1 VIAHPH
7 TLGIPK
13 GGYRDAFRDLVEQGL
28 GGIEAYYGEYR
39 PELRRHLAQLCDDL
53 GIVATG
59 GSDYHGSYK
68 PDLSVGTGRGDL
80 RVPDETVDKLI
91 EERNGPPLQ
100 PR

>member
-1 VIAHPH
+1 MERSSGDVSTNVGLREVSHDVLE
-7 TLGIPK
+7 LG
-13 GGYRDAFRDLVEQGL
+13 RLRHH
-28 GGIEAYYGEYR
+28 R
-39 PELRRHLAQLCDDL
+39 TLRRHLAQLCDDL

-68 PDLSVGTGRGDL
+68 PELSVGTGRGDL
-80 RVPDETVDKLI
+80 RVPDEAVDQLI